1 MGIIAFKGLGK
12 AYLKKA
18 DDTIKSL
25 APKLGKEDT
34 KAYKFNLMKK
44 NLSKN
49 QDKMIKFRNEKS
61 KQILKGAKG
70 EKRL

>member
-1 MGIIAFKGLGK
+1 MGILALRGLGK
-12 AYLKKA
+12 AFLKKG

-44 NLSKN
+44 NLSKDK
-49 QDKMIKFRNEKS
+49 DKMIKFRNEKS
-61 KQILKGAKG
+61 KQMLKKQRGK
-70 EKRL
+70 K

>member
-1 MGIIAFKGLGK
+1 MGIIALKGLGK
-12 AYLKKA
+12 AFLKKG
-18 DDTIKSL
+18 DDTIKSI

-61 KQILKGAKG
+61 KQILKGK
-70 EKRL
+70 K

>member
-49 QDKMIKFRNEKS
+49 KN
-61 KQILKGAKG
+61 
-70 EKRL
+70 